1 MGRKKINIQKISNY
15 KDTMVTF
22 CKRKYGLLKK
32 AAELSILCDVGV
44 YLAFTDLNG
53 LVYTFNSFPT
63 KSDSNSY
70 SQSKPLLEDVLQRVK
85 VGNYAPYFM
94 HDYPF
99 ANLKHH
105 HNLDEF
111 TRKDNFIDQLAD
123 QLGDLESLRK
133 RPPTIKETKIKPAP
147 TLRKTN
153 LDDAEFREFKQENK
167 RHRQATNVTTSQ
179 SQLCVS
185 IWDWIGDDSDTS
197 DSEVSQEPSV
207 DPKAIQDLIV
217 RLNSELTRLVESRKL
232 NLCRNESSVVDIFVF
247 ALLLKTNLRMH
258 LHKKEVTSSKDETK
272 REGALRLLGICNL
285 KTIMKI
291 AKHINLEEI
300 SRDKSGLANIRAVT
314 EYFLRKFLNPHIC
327 KSKQVNFILL
337 NGITSV
343 IKNFYQG
350 SAFTLA
356 SLYSESA
363 TEVEDYYHANPEGAE
378 RIFWLFDLIIYTL
391 LKTELDRMKNIHG
404 LSIIAAH
411 LTAPPGINKSFPE
424 RASSKA
430 PKQLENKTE
439 VLLLRKKEQK
449 TFVTMTEVCP
459 QDSQVQATSGA
470 DTSGV
475 PTKQVPASQR
485 IFGGKA
491 PAASKPKAEENQAKA
506 TTSSDLLQEELET
519 KIKASDTVEVIK
531 E

>member
-1 MGRKKINIQKISNY
+1 MGRKKINIQRISNY

-63 KSDSNSY
+63 KSDSGAN
-70 SQSKPLLEDVLQRVK
+70 SQSKPFLEDVLQRVK

-99 ANLKHH
+99 SNLKHH

-123 QLGDLESLRK
+123 QLGDLENLRK
-133 RPPTIKETKIKPAP
+133 RPPTIKETKLKPAP

-153 LDDAEFREFKQENK
+153 LDDEEFREFKQENK

-185 IWDWIGDDSDTS
+185 IWDWISDDSDTS
-197 DSEVSQEPSV
+197 DSEMSQEPSV
-207 DPKAIQDLIV
+207 EPKAIQDLIV
-217 RLNSELTRLVESRKL
+217 RLNSELTKLVESRKL

-258 LHKKEVTSSKDETK
+258 LHKKEVTSAKDETK
-272 REGALRLLGICNL
+272 REGAIRLLGICNL

-291 AKHINLEEI
+291 AKHINLVEI
-300 SRDKSGLANIRAVT
+300 SQDKSGLANIRAVT

-337 NGITSV
+337 NGITAV

-350 SAFTLA
+350 SAFALA

-363 TEVEDYYHANPEGAE
+363 TEVEDYYYANPEGAE

-391 LKTELDRMKNIHG
+391 LKTELDRMNNIQG
-404 LSIIAAH
+404 LNIIAAH
-411 LTAPPGINKSFPE
+411 LEAPPGINKAFPD
-424 RASSKA
+424 RAASKGA
-430 PKQLENKTE
+430 RNAENKTE
-439 VLLLRKKEQK
+439 VLLLKKKEPK
-449 TFVTMTEVCP
+449 AFVTMTETCAPAP
-459 QDSQVQATSGA
+459 QGQATVVAESAGA
-470 DTSGV
+470 AN
-475 PTKQVPASQR
+475 KQLPASQR
-485 IFGGKA
+485 IFGSKGA
-491 PAASKPKAEENQAKA
+491 QLPKPKPEEIPAGSQ
-506 TTSSDLLQEELET
+506 TSSSQSRDTLE
-519 KIKASDTVEVIK
+519 K
-531 E
+531 